1 MLIFANWPVYAIHF
15 RKLGNFVEDLESL
28 TTNLESLTTKF
39 QPLTPFWSYSKNF
52 PLRRAEKLR
61 GLAQLIKYAFV

>member
-1 MLIFANWPVYAIHF
+1 MLIFANSPVYAIHF
-15 RKLGNFVEDLESL
+15 RKLGSFVESL

-39 QPLTPFWSYSKNF
+39 QPLTPLWSYSKNF